1 MKVMK
6 AREYTS
12 PLIEELLNETTPEE
26 MEKISKQMVTKTP
39 IQELLQLESELT
51 YTFDSD
57 IRVAGAILDYIRA
70 NRERMLED
78 ERKNINNAYVS
89 GHFDREIGNF
99 DSDFFDK
106 TFNIEEPDLIQ
117 INQNNP
123 VTKGSTTLIK
133 NL

>member
-1 MKVMK
+1 MK

-106 TFNIEEPDLIQ
+106 TFNIEE
-117 INQNNP
+117 
-123 VTKGSTTLIK
+123 
-133 NL
+133 

>member
-1 MKVMK
+1 M
-6 AREYTS
+6 
-12 PLIEELLNETTPEE
+12 
-26 MEKISKQMVTKTP
+26 KTP

-106 TFNIEEPDLIQ
+106 TFNTEEPDSIQ
-117 INQNNP
+117 INQDNP
-123 VTKGSTTLIK
+123 VTKGSTALIK